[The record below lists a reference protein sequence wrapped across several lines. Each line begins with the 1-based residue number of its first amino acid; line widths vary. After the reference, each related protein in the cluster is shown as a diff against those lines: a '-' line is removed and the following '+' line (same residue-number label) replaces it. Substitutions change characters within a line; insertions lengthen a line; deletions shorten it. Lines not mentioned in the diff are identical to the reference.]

1 MQLKNLETMNNNG
14 DFCFKCNSYVLKKV
28 NSDLVS
34 PDVSKL
40 VNTKVD
46 KDNTESERRQTSI
59 FCNASKDKFKR
70 ESQQKQPHVNIK
82 PLAMTKA

>member
-1 MQLKNLETMNNNG
+1 MNNNG

-34 PDVSKL
+34 LDVSKL
-40 VNTKVD
+40 VNTKDD
-46 KDNTESERRQTSI
+46 KTTLRMRGGKLPFFAVQAVTS
-59 FCNASKDKFKR
+59 SR
-70 ESQQKQPHVNIK
+70 EKGQQKQPHVNIK